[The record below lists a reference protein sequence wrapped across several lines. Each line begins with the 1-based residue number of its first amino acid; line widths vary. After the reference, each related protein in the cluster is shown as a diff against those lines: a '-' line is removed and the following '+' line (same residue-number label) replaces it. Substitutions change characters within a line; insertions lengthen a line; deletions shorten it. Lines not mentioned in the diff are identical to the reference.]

1 LVKFGLCENLIK
13 ELNLIMSE
21 LYEHLFKVILIGD
34 WGVGKSNIILRITQ
48 DAFDPDS
55 RTTIGVEFSQKV
67 IDISGRKT
75 IIQIWDTAGQDRY
88 KAITSAYYRAAVGA
102 ILVYD
107 ISKRTSFESL
117 NTWVNEIYTNTAESI
132 TVMLLGNKLDLT
144 SERTVSTEEGQSF
157 AKRYN
162 FTFAEVSALSGQ
174 NVQESFD
181 RMVQKVHSNM
191 GNSVLDSK
199 RSTSKLSFTED
210 NENEGY
216 FQKLKKGIC
225 C

>member
-1 LVKFGLCENLIK
+1 
-13 ELNLIMSE
+13 MSE

-48 DAFDPDS
+48 DAFDQDS

-67 IDISGRKT
+67 IEVSKKKV

-88 KAITSAYYRAAVGA
+88 RAITSAYYRAAVGA

-107 ISKRTSFESL
+107 ISKRTSFDSL
-117 NTWVNEIYTNTAESI
+117 NAWVNEIYTNTAETI
-132 TVMLLGNKLDLT
+132 TVMLLGNKIDLSSSREVT
-144 SERTVSTEEGQSF
+144 TEEGKAF

-162 FTFAEVSALSGQ
+162 FLFAEVSALSGQ
-174 NVQESFD
+174 NIQESFGN
-181 RMVQKVHSNM
+181 MVKSVYKNM
-191 GNSVLDSK
+191 KNPIADTK
-199 RSTSKLSFTED
+199 RPTSKLSFTD
-210 NENEGY
+210 DHENEGY

>member
-1 LVKFGLCENLIK
+1 MG
-13 ELNLIMSE
+13 E

-67 IDISGRKT
+67 LEFNKKKT
-75 IIQIWDTAGQDRY
+75 IVQIWDTAGQDRY

-107 ISKRTSFESL
+107 ISKRSSFDSL
-117 NTWVNEIYTNTAESI
+117 STWVNEIRSNTPE
-132 TVMLLGNKLDLT
+132 TLVVTLMGNKIDLKA
-144 SERTVSTEEGQSF
+144 ERAVPYEEGLSF
-157 AKRYN
+157 ATRNN
-162 FTFAEVSALSGQ
+162 FMFFEVSALSGEGI
-174 NVQESFD
+174 QESFLK
-181 RMVQKVHSNM
+181 MVETVYKSLAHPF
-191 GNSVLDSK
+191 LESK
-199 RSTSKLSFTED
+199 RSTSKLSFVDE

-216 FQKLKKGIC
+216 FQKIKKGIC

>member
-1 LVKFGLCENLIK
+1 MGVRNK
-13 ELNLIMSE
+13 MSE

-67 IDISGRKT
+67 IELNKKKV

-88 KAITSAYYRAAVGA
+88 RAITSAYYRAAVGA

-117 NTWVNEIYTNTAESI
+117 NTWVNEIYANTAETI
-132 TVMLLGNKLDLT
+132 TVMLLGNKVDL
-144 SERTVSTEEGQSF
+144 SSNREVATEEGKAF

-162 FTFAEVSALSGQ
+162 FLFAEASALSGQ
-174 NVQESFD
+174 NIQESFES
-181 RMVQKVHSNM
+181 MVKNVYSNM
-191 GNSVLDSK
+191 KHPFADTK
-199 RSTSKLSFTED
+199 RPASKLSFTD
-210 NENEGY
+210 DHENEGY

>member
-1 LVKFGLCENLIK
+1 
-13 ELNLIMSE
+13 MSE

-67 IDISGRKT
+67 VDINNRKT

-144 SERTVSTEEGQSF
+144 SERIISTEEGQSF

-162 FTFAEVSALSGQ
+162 FLFAEVSALSGQ

-181 RMVQKVHSNM
+181 KMVKKVHSNL
-191 GNSVLDSK
+191 GNTILDSK
-199 RSTSKLSFTED
+199 RSTSKLSFTEE
-210 NENEGY
+210 NESEGY
-216 FQKLKKGIC
+216 FQKLKKGLC